1 MLKKL
6 GLVQPENGTAIDIEG
21 AVAVAE
27 EIGYPV
33 IVRPSYV
40 LGGRAMKIVYNREE
54 LENFTKLAID
64 ASTGH
69 PVLIDRFL
77 EDAVE
82 LDVDAIS
89 DGKTTIIGGIMEHI
103 EEAGIHS
110 GDSACILPPAN
121 VDRDAIDEI
130 VSATKAMSA
139 ELNVVGLMNVQYAL
153 KEGKLY
159 VIEVNPRASRTI
171 PFVSKATGV
180 PLAKLATKVML
191 GRTLPELGFTKE
203 IIPSHVSVKEA
214 VFPFDRF
221 PDVDTLL
228 GPEMKST
235 GEVMGID
242 RDFGLAF
249 AKAQLGAGQNLPV
262 EGAVFIS
269 VQEDDK
275 KAVLSVARQFYN
287 LGFRIIATRGTS
299 RLLEKNGI
307 QNTKINKVSIGRP
320 HVVDAIKNNEIQL
333 IINTGRGDE
342 PRRDGYM
349 IRRAA
354 LKYRIPYT
362 TTIAGALAICRG
374 ITAMKKMEMTV
385 KSIQE
390 FHV

>member
-1 MLKKL
+1 
-6 GLVQPENGTAIDIEG
+6 
-21 AVAVAE
+21 
-27 EIGYPV
+27 
-33 IVRPSYV
+33 
-40 LGGRAMKIVYNREE
+40 
-54 LENFTKLAID
+54 
-64 ASTGH
+64 
-69 PVLIDRFL
+69 
-77 EDAVE
+77 
-82 LDVDAIS
+82 
-89 DGKTTIIGGIMEHI
+89 
-103 EEAGIHS
+103 
-110 GDSACILPPAN
+110 
-121 VDRDAIDEI
+121 
-130 VSATKAMSA
+130 
-139 ELNVVGLMNVQYAL
+139 
-153 KEGKLY
+153 
-159 VIEVNPRASRTI
+159 
-171 PFVSKATGV
+171 
-180 PLAKLATKVML
+180 
-191 GRTLPELGFTKE
+191 
-203 IIPSHVSVKEA
+203 
-214 VFPFDRF
+214 
-221 PDVDTLL
+221 
-228 GPEMKST
+228 MKST

-269 VQEDDK
+269 VQKDDK

-299 RLLEKNGI
+299 RFLEKNGI

-374 ITAMKKMEMTV
+374 IIAMKQMEMTV

>member
-1 MLKKL
+1 
-6 GLVQPENGTAIDIEG
+6 
-21 AVAVAE
+21 
-27 EIGYPV
+27 
-33 IVRPSYV
+33 
-40 LGGRAMKIVYNREE
+40 
-54 LENFTKLAID
+54 
-64 ASTGH
+64 
-69 PVLIDRFL
+69 
-77 EDAVE
+77 
-82 LDVDAIS
+82 VDAIS

-121 VDRDAIDEI
+121 VDRKAIDEI
-130 VSATKAMSA
+130 VSATKAMAA
-139 ELNVVGLMNVQYAL
+139 ELNVIGLMNVQYAL

-191 GRTLPELGFTKE
+191 GRTLSELGFTKE

-269 VQEDDK
+269 VQKDDK

-299 RLLEKNGI
+299 RFLEKNGI

-374 ITAMKKMEMTV
+374 IIAMKQMEMTV